1 MAEIEY
7 PLARPFFS
15 ESSRNAICEAIDG
28 ILTSGRLMLGPYAR
42 KLEQGMAEA
51 IGVPH
56 AVSVNSCTTALTIA
70 LQYYGVKGG
79 EVLVPSGSFVTDV
92 SAVLFAG
99 AKPVLV
105 DMDPESLSFD
115 LEDLARKITDKTKA
129 IIWVH
134 LTGTISPEY
143 RQILDLARNAGLPVI
158 EDAAQAHGSTA
169 DGAVAGSIGD
179 VGCFSFYPTKVMTCG
194 TGGLLTTRDEKL
206 KRYAEEMRMFGKD
219 SETGDVKN
227 LGNDWFLDEI
237 RACIAYHQ
245 FLELPGMVKQR
256 RRLAATYEI
265 NLLNQPGIRLLTE
278 TEGFEPS
285 YYQYA
290 VFLDDRIDSND
301 LRNRLKEEHGI
312 ESKPIYKPTHQE
324 SVFHQYDTG
333 DLTGTTEILA
343 RSLCLP
349 LHPGM
354 AEADAVHVAQCLVN
368 EIRKQE

>member
-1 MAEIEY
+1 MVEMKY
-7 PLARPFFS
+7 PLARPYFS
-15 ESSRNAICEAIDG
+15 ESSRNAICRDIDAI
-28 ILTSGRLMLGPYAR
+28 LASGRLMLGPYAQ

-70 LQYYGVKGG
+70 LQYYGVEGG

-99 AKPVLV
+99 AEPVLV
-105 DMDPESLSFD
+105 DMNPDSLSFD
-115 LEDLARKITDKTKA
+115 LEDLARKITNRTKA

-134 LTGTISPEY
+134 LTGVISPEY
-143 RQILDLARNAGLPVI
+143 RQILDLARAAGLPVI

-169 DGAVAGSIGD
+169 EGAVAGSIGD

-194 TGGLLTTRDEKL
+194 SGGLLTTRDGQL
-206 KRYAEEMRMFGKD
+206 KRYAEEMRLFGKD
-219 SETGDVKN
+219 SDTGDVKN

-245 FLELPGMVKQR
+245 FLELPGMVEQR
-256 RRLAATYEI
+256 RRIATTYELS
-265 NLLNQPGIRLLTE
+265 LLNQPGIRLLPG

-285 YYQYA
+285 YYQFT
-290 VFLDDRIDSND
+290 VFLDERIDSQH
-301 LRNRLKEEHGI
+301 LRNRLSEEHGI
-312 ESKPIYKPTHQE
+312 QSKPIYKPTHHE
-324 SVFHQYDTG
+324 SVFRRYDTG
-333 DLTGTTEILA
+333 DLHGTTHALT

-354 AEADAVHVAQCLVN
+354 TEADAEHIAQCLVN
-368 EIRKQE
+368 EVRGQV